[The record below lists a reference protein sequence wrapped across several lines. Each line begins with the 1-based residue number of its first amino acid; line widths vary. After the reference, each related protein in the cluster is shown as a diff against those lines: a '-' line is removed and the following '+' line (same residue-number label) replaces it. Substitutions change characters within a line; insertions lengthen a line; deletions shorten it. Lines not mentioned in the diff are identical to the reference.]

1 MAEGLIL
8 EFTGVGKEQYDAVNE
23 KLGID
28 PTTGQGD
35 WPAGLES
42 HAAGTADDGSFVVAE
57 VWSSREAQADFMQTR
72 LGDAL
77 AAGGVTSEPKVTWVS
92 LLAYQLPGA

>member
-8 EFTGVGKEQYDAVNE
+8 EFTGVGQEQYDAVNG

-28 PTTGQGD
+28 MASGAGD
-35 WPAGLES
+35 WPTGLES
-42 HAAGTADDGSFVVAE
+42 HTAGSTDDGSFVVAE
-57 VWSSREAQADFMQTR
+57 VWSSRDAQADFMQTR

-77 AAGGVTSEPKVTWVS
+77 AAGGVTSQPKVTWYS
-92 LLAYQLPGA
+92 LIGYQHPG

>member
-8 EFTGVGKEQYDAVNE
+8 EFTGVGQEQYDAVNG

-28 PTTGQGD
+28 MASGAGD
-35 WPAGLES
+35 WPTGLES
-42 HAAGTADDGSFVVAE
+42 HTAGSTDDGSFVVAE
-57 VWSSREAQADFMQTR
+57 VWSSRDAQADFMQTR

-77 AAGGVTSEPKVTWVS
+77 AAGGVTSQPNVTWYS
-92 LLAYQLPGA
+92 LIGYQHPG